1 MHGFDNIPKSIS
13 LARFTL
19 MIYPYSFKINVMR
32 DFLAPEEKEILLE
45 SHRAERVKKKTYRIN
60 TILLLN
66 EGWSYEQIAQALF
79 LDDSTVRRYET
90 KYRSGGL
97 DDLLDDNYAG
107 GVSKLSE
114 EQLSFLK
121 DELKQKIY
129 LSSKAICKFVEREFG
144 VFYSPEGLVHLLHRI
159 GFVYK
164 KTKQVPGKADAEAQE
179 KFLQEV
185 YVKLKA
191 SMKADDKLYFLDG
204 VHPQHNS
211 MPAYGWLEKGKTR
224 EIRSNSGRQRLNLN
238 GALSLNDYEV
248 VIREDDSINAQ
259 STIKLLA
266 ELEAKNPDAETIYCI
281 LDNARYYR
289 ALIVKE
295 YLKTSK
301 VELVFLPPYSPNL
314 NLIERLWKFY
324 RKKILYHKHYSS
336 LGVFKTV
343 TMDFFKNLSSHRHEL
358 ATLLTENFE
367 ITGRS
372 SSQT

>member
-1 MHGFDNIPKSIS
+1 MKD
-13 LARFTL
+13 LLTT
-19 MIYPYSFKINVMR
+19 
-32 DFLAPEEKEILLE
+32 EEKEIFLE
-45 SHRAERVKKKTYRIN
+45 AHRAERVKKKADRIK
-60 TILLLN
+60 TILLLH
-66 EGWSYEQIAQALF
+66 EGLSYEQIAQVLF
-79 LDDSTVRRYET
+79 LDNNTIRRYET
-90 KYRSGGL
+90 KYRAGGL
-97 DDLLDDNYAG
+97 DDLLDDNNAG
-107 GVSKLSE
+107 GVSKLSK
-114 EQLSFLK
+114 EQLSLLK
-121 DELKQKIY
+121 DELKQNIY

-144 VFYSPEGLVHLLHRI
+144 VQYSPEGLVHLLHRLN
-159 GFVYK
+159 FVYK
-164 KTKQVPGKADAEAQE
+164 KTKQVPGKADAKAQE

-191 SMKADDKLYFLDG
+191 SMKVGDKLYFMDG

-238 GALSLNDYEV
+238 GALSLEDYEV
-248 VIREDDSINAQ
+248 IIREDESINAQ
-259 STIKLLA
+259 STIKLLTA
-266 ELEAKNPDAETIYCI
+266 LEAKNPDAETIYCI

-301 VELVFLPPYSPNL
+301 VKLVFLPSYSPNL

-324 RKKILYHKHYSS
+324 RKKILYHRHYSS
-336 LGVFKTV
+336 LREFKTV
-343 TMDFFKNLSSHRHEL
+343 TMDFFKNLSSHREEL

-372 SSQT
+372 FSQT